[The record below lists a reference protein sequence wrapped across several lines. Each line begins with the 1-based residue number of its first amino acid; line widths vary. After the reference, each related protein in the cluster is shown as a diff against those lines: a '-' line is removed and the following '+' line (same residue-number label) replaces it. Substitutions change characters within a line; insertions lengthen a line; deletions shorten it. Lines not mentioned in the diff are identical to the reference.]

1 MQWRRVLKVLT
12 AIEFIIKNGSP
23 PAVIQFKRDMYKIST
38 LCNFSYVENGVDR
51 GNSVR
56 EKTNLIV
63 DMLSQE
69 SRLYQ
74 ERAEAFEYRKK
85 FYPGAGPTA
94 EQAGIADPHAT
105 FSHAFTGG
113 YGGNPIGGG
122 MSSASFYGGGGSSGI
137 GLGHRT
143 YNQGFGSSDIAGS

>member
-1 MQWRRVLKVLT
+1 MYTKLESQAAQWRRILKSLT

-38 LCNFSYVENGVDR
+38 LCNFSYNEGGKEC
-51 GNSVR
+51 GNCVR
-56 EKTNLIV
+56 EKVNLIV

-69 SRLYQ
+69 QRLYQ

-94 EQAGIADPHAT
+94 D
-105 FSHAFTGG
+105 
-113 YGGNPIGGG
+113 
-122 MSSASFYGGGGSSGI
+122 
-137 GLGHRT
+137 
-143 YNQGFGSSDIAGS
+143 